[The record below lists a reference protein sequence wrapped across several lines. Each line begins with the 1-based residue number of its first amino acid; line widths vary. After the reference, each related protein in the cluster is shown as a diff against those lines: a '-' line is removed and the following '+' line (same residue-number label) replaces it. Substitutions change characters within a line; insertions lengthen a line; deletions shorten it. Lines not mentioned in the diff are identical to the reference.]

1 MLSPA
6 ITFGG
11 LLGSKTSGAMGV
23 SETLMGTAVSGIA
36 ASVFLG
42 QPLLILGVTGPNVIF
57 EEALYLFCEGK
68 EMDFLACRV
77 WTGFWI
83 ILITF
88 FFVMFEG
95 SVLIRKVTRFTEE
108 IFSILISLIFI
119 VETFKKLAKTFKIHP
134 LLSLGNQ
141 ILDCVRETDDSNDPT
156 LKGNE
161 TLSDIFNGQTDFNAT
176 LLDEKI
182 FNDCISK
189 PNTAL
194 LRLVFILFFKGTVPI
209 ERLS

>member
-1 MLSPA
+1 MP
-6 ITFGG
+6 
-11 LLGSKTSGAMGV
+11 K
-23 SETLMGTAVSGIA
+23 
-36 ASVFLG
+36 
-42 QPLLILGVTGPNVIF
+42 PLDPKRSTPSLH
-57 EEALYLFCEGK
+57 
-68 EMDFLACRV
+68 
-77 WTGFWI
+77 
-83 ILITF
+83 
-88 FFVMFEG
+88 FVRWD
-95 SVLIRKVTRFTEE
+95 SRKVTRFTEE

-141 ILDCVRETDDSNDPT
+141 ILDCVHETDDSNDPT

-161 TLSDIFNGQTDFNAT
+161 TLSDIFNGETDFNAT

-194 LRLVFILFFKGTVPI
+194 LRLVFKILSYN
-209 ERLS
+209 L